1 MSDQPI
7 DPGDARDEER
17 RIAEHEPD
25 ERPPAGESEAGMPAA
40 GGDAPDDDNPLTRG

>member
-7 DPGDARDEER
+7 EPGDARDEER

-25 ERPPAGESEAGMPAA
+25 ERPPAGEDEAGMAPE
-40 GGDAPDDDNPLTRG
+40 GDALDEDNPLTRG